1 MRTIQLL
8 LTVWFALHTAQTQ
21 AQTNTL
27 EVWMDPDC
35 QLTADGKTVTR
46 LTVYQKDPNAD
57 YTTFNMTLTV
67 PKGTKIN
74 RVRSGRDYVND
85 IELSER
91 ATNTHSIAC
100 NMPDERTVKIIC
112 MSSLLQNLYPDD
124 ADGNEYYPLFT
135 IGLVADPSTYNGKYR
150 VEMTGCRFVKNEG
163 EGLSHTDLDHTE
175 YTEFTVRG
183 GTEFP
188 GVDYAV
194 SAVRCGTLIQPFD
207 SAIPAGMQ
215 VYTCDGIS
223 EEENVLQLSAVEAIA
238 ANTPYIVAAEAGNYH
253 FEGEYRALKEAYST
267 PFMTGVFEEMPVP
280 AGAYVMQNHTATT
293 GLGFYRV
300 GGTEVKISPYRCYLN
315 VRSGGGK
322 VMKISPGDLTGL
334 SQPAAGAGKRVNVYS
349 AEGKLLRSGVRMD
362 GALDSLAP
370 GVYIIDDRKYIK
382 E

>member
-1 MRTIQLL
+1 MRTIQIL
-8 LTVWFALHTAQTQ
+8 LTVWFALHAAQTT

-27 EVWMDPDC
+27 EVWMDPAC

-67 PKGTKIN
+67 PKGTQIHK
-74 RVRSGRDYVND
+74 VRDGREYVDD

-91 ATNTHSIAC
+91 ATKSHSIAC

-112 MSSLLQNLYPDD
+112 MSSLLQDLYPDD

-135 IGLVADPSTYNGKYR
+135 IGLVADPSTYNGKYQ
-150 VEMTGCRFVKNEG
+150 VEMTGCRFVKNEE

-175 YTEFTVRG
+175 YTEFTVTG
-183 GTEFP
+183 GTDFP

-194 SAVRCGTLIQPFD
+194 SAVRCGTLILPFD

-215 VYTCDGIS
+215 VYACDGIS
-223 EEENVLQLSAVEAIA
+223 EESVLRLNPVEAIA
-238 ANTPYIVAAEAGNYH
+238 ANTPYIVTAEAGNYH

-280 AGAYVMQNHTATT
+280 VGAYVLQNHAATA

-300 GGTEVKISPYRCYLN
+300 GETAVTISPYRCYLN
-315 VRSGGGK
+315 ALPEGEK
-322 VMKISPGDLTGL
+322 VMKISLGDVTGL
-334 SQPAAGAGKRVNVYS
+334 SLPAAGTGERVNVYN
-349 AEGKLLRSGVRMD
+349 AEGKLLRSGVKMA
-362 GALDSLAP
+362 GALDNLAP
-370 GVYIIDDRKYIK
+370 GVYIINDRKYIK